1 MSRKHLST
9 DQEVGNRGMQKTKN
23 DIWPSK
29 EVCRKL
35 KFGVPVAFIPTPSVD
50 KYVMEH
56 YGVTLISPPNRVETP
71 RWPLIRHSH
80 KTVVIPT
87 APPAGSIPCE
97 DGFPDEGIEADMP
110 LK

>member
-1 MSRKHLST
+1 MSRKQLSA
-9 DQEVGNRGMQKTKN
+9 DQEVGNRGIQKTFSKN

-35 KFGVPVAFIPTPSVD
+35 NFGVPVAFIPTPSVD
-50 KYVMEH
+50 KYAMEH
-56 YGVTLISPPNRVETP
+56 YGVTSSAETP
-71 RWPLIRHSH
+71 

-87 APPAGSIPCE
+87 APPAESIPCE
-97 DGFPDEGIEADMP
+97 DGFPDEGIETDMP